1 MITGFPVKCH
11 AMFIPEI
18 GFKKKKRIYKY
29 HKHKLNS
36 VSIYG

>member
-18 GFKKKKRIYKY
+18 GFKKKKE
-29 HKHKLNS
+29 
-36 VSIYG
+36 SINITNIN